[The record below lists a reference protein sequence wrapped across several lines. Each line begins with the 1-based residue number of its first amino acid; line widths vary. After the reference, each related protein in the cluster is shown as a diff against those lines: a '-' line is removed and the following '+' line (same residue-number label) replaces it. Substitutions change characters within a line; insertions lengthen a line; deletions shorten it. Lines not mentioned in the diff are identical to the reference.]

1 MTPEIWGGVAS
12 LLLALAIGFRAL
24 VLVQVRGPWALLAVG
39 ARVAG
44 MLALA
49 AALILSAVAHGEW
62 SPLDLR
68 QITLGLALATLIVC
82 QVLAWRFA
90 VEAGA
95 PVVDLVAL
103 LLLLTGILAVRP
115 GGDLLSCAQRS
126 IPFYMQWILSLLG
139 AGGTVVA
146 GSAGVALA
154 LRAAAVRRDWDLQ
167 WPRRIDLQLFVGE
180 ATLLA
185 LVALGGGLVAG
196 MGRAWWTLGTV
207 AGDDPRVAWF
217 AATWLLAAASA
228 LARYL
233 PERRGRWAAGL
244 AVTAAVSAIFGL
256 VFLGDVRHLLGM

>member
-12 LLLALAIGFRAL
+12 LLLALAIAFRGL
-24 VLVQVRGPWALLAVG
+24 GLVQVRGPWTLLTVG
-39 ARVAG
+39 ARVGG

-49 AALILSAVAHGEW
+49 AALVLSAVAHGEW

-68 QITLGLALATLIVC
+68 QIILGLALATLIVY
-82 QVLAWRFA
+82 QALAWRFT

-103 LLLLTGILAVRP
+103 VLLLTGILAVRP
-115 GGDLLSCAQRS
+115 GGALLSCSQRS
-126 IPFYMQWILSLLG
+126 ILFYTQWILSLLG

-146 GSAGVALA
+146 GSAGVVLA
-154 LRAAAVRRDWDLQ
+154 LRAATVRRDWDLR
-167 WPRRIDLQLFVGE
+167 WPRRLDLHLVVAE

-196 MGRAWWTLGTV
+196 LASAWWTLGTV
-207 AGDDPRVAWF
+207 AGEDPRVAWF

-233 PERRGRWAAGL
+233 PQRRGRWAAGL
-244 AVTAAVSAIFGL
+244 AVAAAAIAIFGL